1 VGRSILPRVGWD
13 GQLVNERERLQTG
26 DGIILYDALGEVRF
40 VGRLSYQ
47 VMGTWIYCWLYYIRG

>member
-1 VGRSILPRVGWD
+1 MGRSILPRVGWD

-40 VGRLSYQ
+40 VGRL
-47 VMGTWIYCWLYYIRG
+47 YCQAVVKLYIF

>member
-40 VGRLSYQ
+40 VGRL
-47 VMGTWIYCWLYYIRG
+47 YCQAVVKLYIF